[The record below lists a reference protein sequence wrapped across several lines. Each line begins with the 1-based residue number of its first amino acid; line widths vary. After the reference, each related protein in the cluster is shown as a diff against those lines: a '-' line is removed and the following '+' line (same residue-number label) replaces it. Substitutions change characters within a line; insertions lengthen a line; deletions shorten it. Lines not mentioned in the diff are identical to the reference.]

1 MDDLRRRFE
10 QLEKQIPN
18 IKNRQARRELT
29 MMLKSASVA
38 VTRVDQ
44 ELVECRRLQRSTV
57 KYQDLV
63 TEADKVLNFVEQ
75 HLTFAALLNGWP
87 KKTTML

>member
-75 HLTFAALLNGWP
+75 HLTFAALLNG
-87 KKTTML
+87 